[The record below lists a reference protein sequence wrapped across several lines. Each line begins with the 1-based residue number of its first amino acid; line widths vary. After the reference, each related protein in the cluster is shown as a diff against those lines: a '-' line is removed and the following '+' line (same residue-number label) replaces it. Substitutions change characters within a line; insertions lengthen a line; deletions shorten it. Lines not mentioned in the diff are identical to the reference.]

1 MNEMSVHVLR
11 TKMTGEFL
19 LPGDGRWFAAL
30 EASNLAASQEPV
42 AFVRPNGAADVA
54 AVVEF
59 ARVNGLQIVDSDH
72 DSGALALAVSA
83 ESHQSRQARR
93 PRTFSAPW
101 RIAPQQP

>member
-1 MNEMSVHVLR
+1 MNELSVHVLR
-11 TKMTGEFL
+11 TKMTGDFL
-19 LPGDGRWFAAL
+19 LPGDGSWLAAL
-30 EASNLAASQEPV
+30 EASNLPAGQEPV

-54 AVVEF
+54 AVAEF

-72 DSGALALAVSA
+72 DSGALALAVPA
-83 ESHQSRQARR
+83 KSHRSRRARR